1 MNLYKTI
8 KEITARQLYEA
19 EAVMDSD
26 RDVNLTLVTDA
37 LRGICGITTAKVIG
51 SAKPISAT
59 RERTF
64 LKIKF
69 FLLEASL
76 EQHIKRM
83 VFEAKRLK
91 MNLPQK
97 DKAVSS
103 IASPIREFRIKRV
116 APVRDR
122 IY

>member
-1 MNLYKTI
+1 
-8 KEITARQLYEA
+8 
-19 EAVMDSD
+19 MDSD
-26 RDVNLTLVTDA
+26 RGVNLTLVTDA

-76 EQHIKRM
+76 DQHIKRM
-83 VFEAKRLK
+83 VFDAKRMRL
-91 MNLPQK
+91 NLPKKKQ
-97 DKAVSS
+97 AVSPS
-103 IASPIREFRIKRV
+103 VSPIHEFRIKQV
-116 APVRDR
+116 SPVRDR